1 MTDTAS
7 PSPAPAAPSHK
18 RRVLGALLAA
28 HNAFF
33 RLLDRATAG
42 WLTPTLARLVFAGVL
57 LMYFWASALTKLGD
71 GPLGWLFPS
80 AGAYAQ
86 MFPRAMEAVTYDVS
100 QMAFWQWLVAVLG
113 TWAEFILP
121 LLIVIGLFTRL
132 AAIGMIGFVIVMS
145 LTDIIGHNADAATV
159 GAWFDKASGS
169 LIVDQR
175 SLWIFVLIVLVVR
188 GAGPISVD
196 RFTIERPKKD

>member
-1 MTDTAS
+1 MTDTV
-7 PSPAPAAPSHK
+7 PPAAAAPSRRK
-18 RRVLGALLAA
+18 RLLGALLKA
-28 HNAFF
+28 HNTVF
-33 RLLDRATAG
+33 RLLDRSTAG

-80 AGAYAQ
+80 SGAYVQ
-86 MFPRAMEAVTYDVS
+86 MFPRAMEAVTYDTS
-100 QMAFWQWLVAVLG
+100 QMAVWQWLVAVLG

-132 AAIGMIGFVIVMS
+132 AAIGMIGFIIVMS
-145 LTDIIGHNADAATV
+145 LTDIVGHHADAATV

-169 LIVDQR
+169 LIMDQR
-175 SLWIFVLIVLVVR
+175 SLWIFVLLVLVLR

-196 RFTIERPKKD
+196 RFTIERPGKS